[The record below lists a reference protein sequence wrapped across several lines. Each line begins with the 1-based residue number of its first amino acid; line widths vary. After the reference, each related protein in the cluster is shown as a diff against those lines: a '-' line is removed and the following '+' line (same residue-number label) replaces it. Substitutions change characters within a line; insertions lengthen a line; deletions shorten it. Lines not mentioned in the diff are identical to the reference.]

1 MAAVGPLGRGPTVL
15 ERLSEAYVHFPGSNL
30 HVGHQTRCLRRRP
43 SGSLFSICTETSC
56 HVPSRCS
63 RFSQRLS
70 TRCEA
75 AAVTEKVGGES
86 DTMALSRKRVV
97 GRGVRLIGSGSAVPA
112 LEISNELLSTIVDTN
127 DEWIA
132 SRTGIR
138 KRRVLSGDETLT
150 ALAIEAARKA
160 LEMAQVD
167 PADLDLVILCT
178 STPDDIFGGACQ
190 VQAALGSKRAVAFDL
205 TAACSGFIMGLVTAS
220 RFVKGGGYENVLIIG
235 ADALSRYVD
244 WTDRGTCILFGDGS
258 GALVMRATKEG
269 EEDGLM
275 GFDMRSDGH
284 GFRHLNAVV
293 GVNGEG
299 HSSQPEPQNGAAAM
313 AVPPRACP
321 NSIFMNGKEVFR
333 FAVKA
338 VPQVIEGAMAEA
350 GVTSADVDWLLLH
363 QANQRI
369 LDAAA
374 EKMSVPRDRVL
385 SNLSNYGNTSAASI
399 PLALDEAVREGK
411 IRPGHLVATA
421 GFGAGLSWAG
431 AVVRWG

>member
-1 MAAVGPLGRGPTVL
+1 MA
-15 ERLSEAYVHFPGSNL
+15 
-30 HVGHQTRCLRRRP
+30 
-43 SGSLFSICTETSC
+43 
-56 HVPSRCS
+56 
-63 RFSQRLS
+63 
-70 TRCEA
+70 
-75 AAVTEKVGGES
+75 GES
-86 DTMALSRKRVV
+86 APATSRKRVL
-97 GRGVRLIGSGSAVPA
+97 GKGVRLIGSGSAVPA
-112 LEISNELLSTIVDTN
+112 REISNELLSTLVDTN
-127 DEWIA
+127 DEWIS

-138 KRRVLSGDETLT
+138 KRRVLSGSETLT
-150 ALAIEAARKA
+150 SLATEAARKA
-160 LEMAQVD
+160 LEMAELD
-167 PADLDLVILCT
+167 AADLDLVILCT

-190 VQAALGSKRAVAFDL
+190 IQAALGCKKAVAFDL

-244 WTDRGTCILFGDGS
+244 WTDRGTCILFGDAS
-258 GALVMRATKEG
+258 GALVLRATKDG
-269 EEDGLM
+269 EEDGLL
-275 GFDMRSDGH
+275 GFDMRSDGN

-293 GVNGEG
+293 GVGG
-299 HSSQPEPQNGAAAM
+299 GAGAAHALAPEPQNGAAVM

-321 NSIFMNGKEVFR
+321 SFIYMNGKEVFR

-374 EKMSVPRDRVL
+374 EKMSVPSDRVL

-399 PLALDEAVREGK
+399 PLALDEAVRGGK

-431 AVVRWG
+431 AIVRWG